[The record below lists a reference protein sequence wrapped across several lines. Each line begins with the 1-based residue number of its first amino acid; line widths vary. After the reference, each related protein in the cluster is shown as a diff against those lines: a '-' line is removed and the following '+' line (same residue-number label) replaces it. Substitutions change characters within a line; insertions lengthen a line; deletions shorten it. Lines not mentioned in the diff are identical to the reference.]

1 VNYFTKIFLFF
12 FVYSSI
18 FAPVM
23 SAPQL
28 AFPGEDVIAPR
39 VIHEPITVFMT
50 AQEPH
55 AITAQVTDNIG
66 IKSVA
71 LFYRRTG
78 DIPYNRISM
87 ENLTGTEIYEVILP
101 GETMI
106 APGIE
111 YYIEA
116 KDTSGNTLLRGF
128 SFEPLAIT
136 LAAPETDRLGNQTLV
151 QSEAVKGTT
160 VEKDSSND
168 KKWIYILLGVLAVGA
183 IAGASG
189 GGDGD
194 SSSASVS
201 LTADAPCMN
210 FYIKYHLGR
219 SDA

>member
-1 VNYFTKIFLFF
+1 VNYFTKIFLLL

-18 FAPVM
+18 LAPVM

-28 AFPGEDVIAPR
+28 ALPGEDVIAPR
-39 VIHEPITVFMT
+39 VIHEPIAEFTT

-55 AITAQVTDNIG
+55 AIIAQVTDNIG

-71 LFYRRTG
+71 LFYRRIG

-87 ENLTGTEIYEVILP
+87 ENLTGTEIYEAILP

-136 LAAPETDRLGNQTLV
+136 LVAPEADRLGNQALV

-160 VEKDSSND
+160 VEKDSGND
-168 KKWIYILLGVLAVGA
+168 KKWIYILLGALAVGV

-189 GGDGD
+189 GGGDDGD

-201 LTADAPCMN
+201 LTADPP
-210 FYIKYHLGR
+210 
-219 SDA
+219 